1 MAGVLLR
8 KKCTISTLSQVIAEE
23 QKIVSFVLCCKVLKD
38 CVSVVQKT
46 DFEIF
51 YSLTTFMYS

>member
-1 MAGVLLR
+1 MAGGLLR

-38 CVSVVQKT
+38 CVSVV
-46 DFEIF
+46 
-51 YSLTTFMYS
+51 